1 MNKSNFI
8 ERLGLTGCH
17 ACFLQVP
24 WGVWIDFGHT
34 YYIAQPLFSVKIL
47 LASFFSLHGNFFDK
61 KLQQQLPLRHEVS
74 KDQLFKG
81 EEPFSYKSPF
91 ESKNLCMT
99 MTCFIYILDSSNSSS
114 FTFWTNQFTYS
125 SRCNGT
131 SISTGNSNG
140 SWNDKH
146 SSHFS
151 TAKEISVKVTFFFM

>member
-8 ERLGLTGCH
+8 ERLGLTGCQ

-61 KLQQQLPLRHEVS
+61 KLQQLPLRHEVS

-99 MTCFIYILDSSNSSS
+99 MTKNSKDSKVPTTCKKYIWMD
-114 FTFWTNQFTYS
+114 
-125 SRCNGT
+125 
-131 SISTGNSNG
+131 SNG
-140 SWNDKH
+140 WEWY
-146 SSHFS
+146 FV
-151 TAKEISVKVTFFFM
+151 TKVFLTYCEKKLF